1 MSCHVKGRVLPC
13 IEVLQN
19 RHVMSNGLSY
29 VDVLQNYSS
38 CYVKCVVLCKC
49 TAEPLVSCYVKCVVL
64 CRCTVEPLMS
74 CYVKCVVLYRCTA
87 EPSGESGVKCTQPV
101 SCHITSRV
109 LTCVEVLQKHPVNKV
124 YSVYV
129 TSCDVTGVVLF
140 RGAAES
146 RT

>member
-29 VDVLQNYSS
+29 VDVLQNYS
-38 CYVKCVVLCKC
+38 
-49 TAEPLVSCYVKCVVL
+49 
-64 CRCTVEPLMS
+64 S

-129 TSCDVTGVVLF
+129 TSCDVTSVVLF
-140 RGAAES
+140 RGAAE
-146 RT
+146 TCT